1 MFSSVLSAGI
11 SGIDIIPVRVEA
23 DVSQGLPSLIMVG
36 YLSSQVKEAQER
48 VRTALRNC
56 HAALLPR
63 RITIN
68 LAPTDIRKS
77 GSGFDLPMA
86 AAILAAQGAYPREA
100 VSGIMIAGE
109 LSLSGKVRKIPGV
122 LPMVLMAKE
131 TGCHACIIPK
141 ENEAEG
147 RMVPDIKIIGI
158 SHIEQMLKYFQ
169 GQWRPEASSFI
180 PMKEEQIPEGDFCD
194 IQGQKILKRAAEI
207 AACGFHNL
215 WITGPPGS
223 GKSMLA
229 KRIPGILP
237 DMNWEEKMELTR
249 IYSIAGKLSPQA
261 PLIEKR
267 QFRAPHHTI
276 TPQALAGGGRIPRP
290 GEITLAH
297 RGVLFLD
304 ELPEFSPQSL
314 ETLRQPLE
322 EGKIYLSRVMG
333 NYCFPAQFMLV
344 AASNPCPCGYYPEI
358 RCTCT
363 RAKVKEYHSRV
374 SQPLKDRIDICIQ
387 ASEITYEELMG
398 AERQETSAEIKYR
411 VERTSQI
418 QKQRFQKG
426 GEEILFNSQMSFREI
441 QKYCVMTQQAE
452 RMLGQAYKNC
462 GLSARGY
469 HRVLKVARTI
479 ADLEQSDEIRP
490 DHIAEA
496 IGYRVLETEI

>member
-23 DVSQGLPSLIMVG
+23 DVSQGLPSLVMVG

-48 VRTALRNC
+48 VRTALKNC
-56 HAALLPR
+56 HIALLPR

-68 LAPTDIRKS
+68 LAPTDVRKS

-86 AAILAAQGAYPREA
+86 AAILAAQEAYPRE
-100 VSGIMIAGE
+100 VLSGIMIAGE
-109 LSLSGKVRKIPGV
+109 LSLSGKVRKIPGI
-122 LPMVLMAKE
+122 LPMVLKAKE
-131 TGCHACIIPK
+131 AGCRACMIPK

-147 RMVPDIKIIGI
+147 KMVPGIEIIGI

-169 GQWRPEASSFI
+169 GQWMPEDSCGI
-180 PMKEEQIPEGDFCD
+180 QVIKEQIPEGDFCE
-194 IQGQKILKRAAEI
+194 IQGQKTLKRAAEI
-207 AACGFHNL
+207 AASGFHNL
-215 WITGPPGS
+215 WITGSPGS

-237 DMNWEEKMELTR
+237 DMNWDEKMELTR
-249 IYSIAGKLSPQA
+249 IYSIAGKLSPQE

-304 ELPEFSPQSL
+304 ELPEFSPQTL

-322 EGKIYLSRVMG
+322 EGKIYLSRIMG
-333 NYCFPAQFMLV
+333 NYCFPARFMLV
-344 AASNPCPCGYYPEI
+344 AASNPCPCGYYPET

-363 RAKVKEYHSRV
+363 QAKVKEYHARV

-387 ASEITYEELMG
+387 APEITFEELIQTK
-398 AERQETSAEIKYR
+398 RQETSAEIKCR
-411 VERTSQI
+411 VERTCQI

-426 GEEILFNSQMSFREI
+426 GDPLLFNSQMSFKEI

-452 RMLGQAYKNC
+452 HMLKQAYQNC

-469 HRVLKVARTI
+469 HRILKVARTI
-479 ADLEQSDEIRP
+479 ADMEEADLICS

-496 IGYRVLETEI
+496 IGYRILETEI